1 MIEKDKAREIA
12 ADCVARAIKAGAT
25 AADAIFVNEQSTDV
39 QVRLGLLEDVQRSE
53 STDLGLRV
61 FDGTRHASVS
71 TNSFD
76 SGALDQL
83 AERAVAMARLAPEDE
98 FAQLAPH
105 DRLYRHDDIAARQD
119 ALELYDSNI
128 SHDTERLPEILR
140 ADALA
145 AEEAA
150 RAVKGITNSEGGS
163 ASAGS
168 TLIALATST
177 GFAASYNNSIFG
189 ISASVLAGKG
199 ADMQR
204 DYAYRTARHYSD
216 LEAPAIIGQ
225 RAGQRAVARMN
236 PRTMASGVR
245 PIIFDPRVAGSLI
258 GHLLG
263 AISGASVAR
272 KSSFLQQHLG
282 KAVCDSGITII
293 DDPLH
298 KRGLRSRLFDGE
310 GVTAT
315 RKALIDKGVLT
326 SWLLNMASAAQLG
339 VATNGHASR
348 GIGGSPGIS
357 ATNVHMQAGP
367 DSPAALMAD
376 IKEGVY
382 VTELAGQGVNAVT
395 GDYSRGAS
403 GFAIRDGQLA
413 EAVSEITIAGNLLDM
428 FMAMSAANDLEM
440 HRAINTPTLRVDGMT
455 IAGQ

>member
-1 MIEKDKAREIA
+1 MIEKDKARDIA
-12 ADCVARAIKAGAT
+12 ADCVARAIKAGAS

-39 QVRLGLLEDVQRSE
+39 QIRLGALEDVQRSE
-53 STDLGLRV
+53 SNDLGLRV

-83 AERAVAMARLAPEDE
+83 VQRAVAMARLAPEDE
-98 FAQLAPH
+98 YARLAPQ
-105 DRLYRHDDIAARQD
+105 DRLYMDGDATSKQD
-119 ALELYDSNI
+119 ALELCDSHAGN
-128 SHDTERLPEILR
+128 DPEMLK

-145 AEEAA
+145 AEDAA
-150 RAVKGITNSEGGS
+150 RAVKGVTNSEGGS

-177 GFAASYNNSIFG
+177 GFAASYKNSIFG
-189 ISASVLAGKG
+189 ISASVLAGEG

-216 LEAPAIIGQ
+216 LESPAAIGK
-225 RAGQRAVARMN
+225 RAGERAIARMN
-236 PRTMASGVR
+236 PRSMASGVR
-245 PIIFDPRVAGSLI
+245 PIVFDPRVAGSLL

-263 AISGASVAR
+263 AISGTSVAR
-272 KSSFLQQHLG
+272 KSSFLQEHLG
-282 KAVCDSGITII
+282 KAVFDSAISII
-293 DDPLH
+293 DDPH
-298 KRGLRSRLFDGE
+298 RKRGMRSRLFDGE

-326 SWLLNMASAAQLG
+326 GWLLNSAAAAQLG
-339 VATNGHASR
+339 METNGHASR

-357 ATNVHMQAGP
+357 ATNVHMTPGS

-382 VTELAGQGVNAVT
+382 VTEMAGQGVNAVT

-428 FMAMSAANDLEM
+428 FMAMTAANDLEM

-455 IAGQ
+455 VAGQ